1 MKKTIKAFCACLL
14 VCATTTGCLSIPN
27 SQTVSPRYFK
37 SKVHGGVR
45 SEMEQ
50 INFVKLRMDK
60 PTEELLGPNDVLGI
74 YIAGITGAVDEAPP
88 IHNIGPSV
96 SVNDKPA
103 SGYPYQVRSDGTL
116 SLPMLPEPIY
126 VEGMSLVQ
134 AEEAIRA
141 AYTLKRQIVRA
152 DANISVSMIKRR
164 TYHVTVIREDI
175 AADDMRSTTI
185 SSTMGGKGAGYM
197 AGMSRGTATSLE
209 LPAYRNDVLEAL
221 SQTGGLPGL
230 NAKNE
235 VVILRKAY
243 SEAFSKTDYMDDD
256 FNVGRAQSQVADR
269 YNETGAINDL
279 SAELGI
285 VRIPLRVGPNET
297 PPQLTSEDVTLYD
310 GDVVYIQSREAEVYY
325 TGGLIK
331 GGVYPIPR
339 DYDLDVMGAIATAGG
354 TIGASAG
361 AAANNATSR
370 VGSLV
375 PASRILVLR
384 EVNGKQYAIQIKQKD
399 MLSDPSQRILI
410 EPNDVILVEYTPL
423 ELWFN
428 MMYNVINFSV
438 SPSDFD

>member
-1 MKKTIKAFCACLL
+1 MRTTIRTFIASLL
-14 VCATTTGCLSIPN
+14 VCAMAGGCLSIPN
-27 SQTVSPRYFK
+27 SETVSPRYFK
-37 SKVHGGVR
+37 NKSQSGPR

-60 PTEELLGPNDVLGI
+60 PAEERLGPNDVLGI
-74 YIAGITGAVDEAPP
+74 YIAGITGNTDEAPP
-88 IHNIGPSV
+88 IHNIGS
-96 SVNDKPA
+96 DTERPA
-103 SGYPYQVRSDGTL
+103 SGYPYMVRSDGTL

-126 VEGMSLVQ
+126 VEGMTLIE

-141 AYTLKRQIVRA
+141 AYTLKRSIVRT
-152 DANISVSMIKRR
+152 DANISVSLIKPR
-164 TYHVTVIREDI
+164 TYHVTVIREDVTS
-175 AADDMRSTTI
+175 DDMRTTA
-185 SSTMGGKGAGYM
+185 SAYSNNKGAAYM
-197 AGMSRGTATSLE
+197 AGIARGTATSLE

-243 SEAFSKTDYMDDD
+243 SDEFSDYDYMSGTDT
-256 FNVGRAQSQVADR
+256 GYAQSQVARR
-269 YNETGAINDL
+269 YNESGEIINLNSDL
-279 SAELGI
+279 GVL
-285 VRIPLRVGPNET
+285 RIPLRVGPNDA

-354 TIGASAG
+354 TVGASAG
-361 AAANNATSR
+361 STQANGTGK
-370 VGSLV
+370 VGSIL

-384 EVNGKQYAIQIKQKD
+384 EVNGRQYAIQIRQRE
-399 MLSDPSQRILI
+399 MLRDPSQRILI
-410 EPNDVILVEYTPL
+410 EPNDVILVEYTPV

-428 MMYNVINFSV
+428 MLYNTINFTV
-438 SPSDFD
+438 RYSDFK

>member
-1 MKKTIKAFCACLL
+1 MKKTINTFLACLL
-14 VCATTTGCLSIPN
+14 VCAMTGGCLSIPN
-27 SQTVSPRYFK
+27 SETVSPRYFK
-37 SKVHGGVR
+37 NKSQAGPR

-60 PTEELLGPNDVLGI
+60 PAEELLGPNDVLGI
-74 YIAGITGAVDEAPP
+74 YIAGITGNSEEAPP
-88 IHNIGPSV
+88 IHNIGSETER
-96 SVNDKPA
+96 PA
-103 SGYPYQVRSDGTL
+103 SGYPYMVRSDGTL

-126 VEGMSLVQ
+126 VEGMTLIQ

-141 AYTLKRQIVRA
+141 AYTLKRSIVRT
-152 DANISVSMIKRR
+152 DANISVSLIKPR
-164 TYHVTVIREDI
+164 TYHVTVIREDVTS
-175 AADDMRSTTI
+175 DDMRSSASAY
-185 SSTMGGKGAGYM
+185 SSSNKGAAYM
-197 AGMSRGTATSLE
+197 AGIARGTATSLE
-209 LPAYRNDVLEAL
+209 LPAYKNDVLEAL

-243 SEAFSKTDYMDDD
+243 SDEFADHYCMSGTDAGY
-256 FNVGRAQSQVADR
+256 AQSQVARR
-269 YNETGAINDL
+269 YNESGEINNLNSDL
-279 SAELGI
+279 GVL
-285 VRIPLRVGPNET
+285 RIPLRVGPNDT

-310 GDVVYIQSREAEVYY
+310 GDVVYIQSREAEVFY

-354 TIGASAG
+354 TVGASAG
-361 AAANNATSR
+361 ASQGNSTGK
-370 VGSLV
+370 VGSIL

-384 EVNGKQYAIQIKQKD
+384 EVNGRQYAIQIRQRE
-399 MLSDPSQRILI
+399 MLRDPTQRILI

-428 MMYNVINFSV
+428 MIYNTINFTV
-438 SPSDFD
+438 RYSDFK

>member
-1 MKKTIKAFCACLL
+1 MKKTMKTFLACLL
-14 VCATTTGCLSIPN
+14 VCAVVGGCVSIPN
-27 SQTVSPRYFK
+27 SETVSPRYFK
-37 SKVHGGVR
+37 NKSHGGPR

-60 PTEELLGPNDVLGI
+60 PAEELLGPNDVLGI
-74 YIAGITGAVDEAPP
+74 YIAGITGSAEEAPP
-88 IHNIGPSV
+88 IHNIGS
-96 SVNDKPA
+96 SSERPA
-103 SGYPYQVRSDGTL
+103 SGYPYMVRSDGTL

-126 VEGMSLVQ
+126 VEGMTLIQ

-141 AYTLKRQIVRA
+141 AYTLKRELVSKE
-152 DANISVSMIKRR
+152 ANISVSLIKPR
-164 TYHVTVIREDI
+164 TYHVTVIREDVTS
-175 AADDMRSTTI
+175 DDMRSTA
-185 SSTMGGKGAGYM
+185 SSSASTSRGAAYM
-197 AGMSRGTATSLE
+197 AGIARGTATSLE

-243 SEAFSKTDYMDDD
+243 SEEFSDRDYMDGVDT
-256 FNVGRAQSQVADR
+256 GYAQSQVARR
-269 YNETGAINDL
+269 YNESGDISNLNGDL
-279 SAELGI
+279 GVL
-285 VRIPLRVGPNET
+285 RIPLRIGPNDT

-354 TIGASAG
+354 TVGASAG
-361 AAANNATSR
+361 ASQSNMNGR
-370 VGSLV
+370 VGSLL

-384 EVNGKQYAIQIKQKD
+384 EVNGRQYAIQIRQKE
-399 MLSDPSQRILI
+399 MLRDPTQRILI
-410 EPNDVILVEYTPL
+410 EPNDVILVEYTPF

-428 MMYNVINFSV
+428 MLYNTINFSIRY
-438 SPSDFD
+438 SDFK

>member
-14 VCATTTGCLSIPN
+14 VCATASGCLSIPN

-60 PTEELLGPNDVLGI
+60 PAEELLGPNDVLGI
-74 YIAGITGAVDEAPP
+74 YIAGITGALDEAPP
-88 IHNIGPSV
+88 IHNIGPGV
-96 SVNDKPA
+96 STNDRPA

-141 AYTLKRQIVRA
+141 AYTLKKQIVRA

-175 AADDMRSTTI
+175 AADDMRATNNSLAT
-185 SSTMGGKGAGYM
+185 GKGAAYM
-197 AGMSRGTATSLE
+197 AGMNRGTATSLE

-243 SEAFSKTDYMDDD
+243 SEEFSNTDYMSGNLD
-256 FNVGRAQSQVADR
+256 VGYAQSKVADR
-269 YNETGAINDL
+269 YNATGEIADL
-279 SAELGI
+279 SSELGI
-285 VRIPLRVGPNET
+285 VRIPLRVGANEE

-354 TIGASAG
+354 TVGASAG
-361 AAANNATSR
+361 AAASNTSSR

-384 EVNGKQYAIQIKQKD
+384 EVNGKQYAIQIKQKE
-399 MLSDPSQRILI
+399 MLRDPSQRILI
-410 EPNDVILVEYTPL
+410 EPNDVILVEYTPM

-428 MMYNVINFSV
+428 MMYNMINVSI
-438 SPSDFD
+438 SPSDFE

>member
-14 VCATTTGCLSIPN
+14 VCATASGCLSIPN

-60 PTEELLGPNDVLGI
+60 PAEELLGPNDVLGI
-74 YIAGITGAVDEAPP
+74 YIAGITGALDEAPP
-88 IHNIGPSV
+88 IHNIGPGV
-96 SVNDKPA
+96 ATTDRPA

-141 AYTLKRQIVRA
+141 AYTLKKQIVRA

-175 AADDMRSTTI
+175 AADDMRSAGNNATL
-185 SSTMGGKGAGYM
+185 SGKGTAYM
-197 AGMSRGTATSLE
+197 AGMNRGTATSLE

-243 SEAFSKTDYMDDD
+243 SEEFSNTDYMSGDLD
-256 FNVGRAQSQVADR
+256 VGYAQSKVADR
-269 YNETGAINDL
+269 YNATGEIADL
-279 SAELGI
+279 SSELGI
-285 VRIPLRVGPNET
+285 VRIPLRVGANEE

-354 TIGASAG
+354 TVGASAG
-361 AAANNATSR
+361 AAASNTSSR

-384 EVNGKQYAIQIKQKD
+384 EVNGKQYAIQIKQKE
-399 MLSDPSQRILI
+399 MLRDPSQRILI
-410 EPNDVILVEYTPL
+410 EPNDVILVEYTPM

-428 MMYNVINFSV
+428 MMYNMINVSI
-438 SPSDFD
+438 SPSDFE

>member
-1 MKKTIKAFCACLL
+1 MRTTMKTFLTCLL
-14 VCATTTGCLSIPN
+14 VCAMTGGCLSIPN
-27 SQTVSPRYFK
+27 SETVSPRYFRNK
-37 SKVHGGVR
+37 SQGGTR

-60 PTEELLGPNDVLGI
+60 PVEELLGPNDVLGI
-74 YIAGITGAVDEAPP
+74 YIAGITGSPEEAPP
-88 IHNIGPSV
+88 IHNIGTNST
-96 SVNDKPA
+96 DRPA
-103 SGYPYQVRSDGTL
+103 SGYPYMVRSDGTL

-126 VEGMSLVQ
+126 VEGMTLIK

-141 AYTLKRQIVRA
+141 AYTLKREIVRT
-152 DANISVSMIKRR
+152 DANISVSLIKPR
-164 TYHVTVIREDI
+164 TYHVTVIREDVTS
-175 AADDMRSTTI
+175 DDMRTSM
-185 SSTMGGKGAGYM
+185 SSNVMNKGAGYM
-197 AGMSRGTATSLE
+197 AGIARGTATSLE

-243 SEAFSKTDYMDDD
+243 SEEFSDRDYMSEED
-256 FNVGRAQSQVADR
+256 VGYAQSQVAQR
-269 YNETGAINDL
+269 YNESGEISNLNSDL
-279 SAELGI
+279 GVL
-285 VRIPLRVGPNET
+285 RIPLRVGPNDT

-310 GDVVYIQSREAEVYY
+310 GDVVYIQSREAEVFY

-354 TIGASAG
+354 TVGASAG
-361 AAANNATSR
+361 ASQTNSTGR
-370 VGSLV
+370 VGSIL

-384 EVNGKQYAIQIKQKD
+384 EVNGKQYAIQIRQRE
-399 MLSDPSQRILI
+399 MLRDPSQRILI
-410 EPNDVILVEYTPL
+410 EPNDVILVEYTPV

-428 MMYNVINFSV
+428 MLYNMVNLSV
-438 SPSDFD
+438 SPSDFN

>member
-1 MKKTIKAFCACLL
+1 MKKTINTFLACLL
-14 VCATTTGCLSIPN
+14 VCAMTGGCLSIPN
-27 SQTVSPRYFK
+27 SETVSPRYFK
-37 SKVHGGVR
+37 NKSQAGPR

-60 PTEELLGPNDVLGI
+60 PAEELLGPNDVLGI
-74 YIAGITGAVDEAPP
+74 YIAGITGNSEEAPP
-88 IHNIGPSV
+88 IHNIGSETER
-96 SVNDKPA
+96 PA
-103 SGYPYQVRSDGTL
+103 SGYPYMVRSDGTL

-126 VEGMSLVQ
+126 VEGMTLIQ

-141 AYTLKRQIVRA
+141 AYTLKRSIVRT
-152 DANISVSMIKRR
+152 DANISVSLIKPR
-164 TYHVTVIREDI
+164 TYHVTVIREDVTS
-175 AADDMRSTTI
+175 DDMRSSASAY
-185 SSTMGGKGAGYM
+185 SSSNKGAAYM
-197 AGMSRGTATSLE
+197 AGIARGTATSLE
-209 LPAYRNDVLEAL
+209 LPAYKNDVLEAL

-243 SEAFSKTDYMDDD
+243 SDEFADHDYMSGTDA
-256 FNVGRAQSQVADR
+256 GYAQSQVARR
-269 YNETGAINDL
+269 YNESGEINNLNSDL
-279 SAELGI
+279 GVL
-285 VRIPLRVGPNET
+285 RIPLRVGPNDT

-310 GDVVYIQSREAEVYY
+310 GDVVYIQSREAEVFY

-354 TIGASAG
+354 TVGASAG
-361 AAANNATSR
+361 ASQGNSTGK
-370 VGSLV
+370 VGSIL

-384 EVNGKQYAIQIKQKD
+384 EVNGRQYAIQIRQRE
-399 MLSDPSQRILI
+399 MLRDPTQRILI

-428 MMYNVINFSV
+428 MIYNTINFTV
-438 SPSDFD
+438 RYSDFK

>member
-1 MKKTIKAFCACLL
+1 MTG
-14 VCATTTGCLSIPN
+14 GCLSIPN
-27 SQTVSPRYFK
+27 SETVSPRYFK
-37 SKVHGGVR
+37 NKSQAGPR

-60 PTEELLGPNDVLGI
+60 PAEELLGPNDVLGI
-74 YIAGITGAVDEAPP
+74 YIAGITGNSEEAPP
-88 IHNIGPSV
+88 IHNIGSETER
-96 SVNDKPA
+96 PA
-103 SGYPYQVRSDGTL
+103 SGYPYMVRSDGTL

-126 VEGMSLVQ
+126 VEGMTLIQ

-141 AYTLKRQIVRA
+141 AYTLKRSIVRT
-152 DANISVSMIKRR
+152 DANISVSLIKPR
-164 TYHVTVIREDI
+164 TYHVTVIREDVTS
-175 AADDMRSTTI
+175 DDMRSSASAY
-185 SSTMGGKGAGYM
+185 SSSNKGAAYM
-197 AGMSRGTATSLE
+197 AGIARGTATSLE
-209 LPAYRNDVLEAL
+209 LPAYKNDVLEAL

-243 SEAFSKTDYMDDD
+243 SDEFADHDYMSGTDA
-256 FNVGRAQSQVADR
+256 GYAQSQVARR
-269 YNETGAINDL
+269 YNESGEINNLNSDL
-279 SAELGI
+279 GVL
-285 VRIPLRVGPNET
+285 RIPLRVGPNDT

-310 GDVVYIQSREAEVYY
+310 GDVVYIQSREAEVFY

-354 TIGASAG
+354 TVGASAG
-361 AAANNATSR
+361 ASQGNSTGK
-370 VGSLV
+370 VGSIL

-384 EVNGKQYAIQIKQKD
+384 EVNGRQYAIQIRQRE
-399 MLSDPSQRILI
+399 MLRDPTQRILI

-428 MMYNVINFSV
+428 MIYNTINFTV
-438 SPSDFD
+438 RYSDFK

>member
-14 VCATTTGCLSIPN
+14 VCATASGCLSIPN

-60 PTEELLGPNDVLGI
+60 PAEELLGPNDVLGI
-74 YIAGITGAVDEAPP
+74 YIAGITGALDEAPP
-88 IHNIGPSV
+88 IHNIGPGV
-96 SVNDKPA
+96 STNDRPA

-141 AYTLKRQIVRA
+141 AYTLKKQIVRA

-175 AADDMRSTTI
+175 AADDMRATNNSLAT
-185 SSTMGGKGAGYM
+185 GKGAAYM
-197 AGMSRGTATSLE
+197 AGMNRGTATSLE

-243 SEAFSKTDYMDDD
+243 SEEFSNTDYMSGNLD
-256 FNVGRAQSQVADR
+256 VGYAQSKVADR
-269 YNETGAINDL
+269 YNATGEIADL
-279 SAELGI
+279 SSELGI
-285 VRIPLRVGPNET
+285 VRIPLRVGANEE

-361 AAANNATSR
+361 AATNNSASR

-384 EVNGKQYAIQIKQKD
+384 EVNGKQYAIQIKQKE
-399 MLSDPSQRILI
+399 MLRDPSQRILI
-410 EPNDVILVEYTPL
+410 EPNDVILVEYTPI

-428 MMYNVINFSV
+428 MMYNMINVSI
-438 SPSDFD
+438 SPSDFE

>member
-14 VCATTTGCLSIPN
+14 VCATASGCLSIPN

-60 PTEELLGPNDVLGI
+60 PAEELLGPNDVLGI
-74 YIAGITGAVDEAPP
+74 YIAGITGALDEAPP
-88 IHNIGPSV
+88 IHNIGPGV
-96 SVNDKPA
+96 STNDRPA

-141 AYTLKRQIVRA
+141 AYTLKKQIVRA

-175 AADDMRSTTI
+175 AADDMRATNNSLAT
-185 SSTMGGKGAGYM
+185 GKGAAYM
-197 AGMSRGTATSLE
+197 AGMNRGTATSLE

-243 SEAFSKTDYMDDD
+243 SEEFSNTDYMSGNLD
-256 FNVGRAQSQVADR
+256 VGYAQSKVADR
-269 YNETGAINDL
+269 YNATGEIADL
-279 SAELGI
+279 SSELGI
-285 VRIPLRVGPNET
+285 VRIPLRVGANEE

-354 TIGASAG
+354 TVGASAG
-361 AAANNATSR
+361 AAASNTSSR

-384 EVNGKQYAIQIKQKD
+384 EVNGKQYAIQIKQKE
-399 MLSDPSQRILI
+399 MLRDPSQRILI
-410 EPNDVILVEYTPL
+410 EPNDVILVEYTPI

-428 MMYNVINFSV
+428 MMYNMINVSI
-438 SPSDFD
+438 SPSDFE

>member
-1 MKKTIKAFCACLL
+1 MKKTIKAFWACLL
-14 VCATTTGCLSIPN
+14 VCATTSGCVSIPN
-27 SQTVSPRYFK
+27 SQTVPAGYFK
-37 SKVHGGVR
+37 SMVHGGVR

-60 PTEELLGPNDVLGI
+60 PAEELLGPNDVLGI
-74 YIAGITGAVDEAPP
+74 YIAGITGAIDEAPP
-88 IHNIGPSV
+88 IHNIGPNV
-96 SVNDKPA
+96 SVNDRPA

-126 VEGMSLVQ
+126 VEGMTLVQ

-164 TYHVTVIREDI
+164 TYHVTVIREDV
-175 AADDMRSTTI
+175 ASDDMRTT
-185 SSTMGGKGAGYM
+185 SSMAAMGGKGAAYM
-197 AGMSRGTATSLE
+197 AGMNRGAATSLE

-243 SEAFSKTDYMDDD
+243 SEEFSKTDYMSGDLD
-256 FNVGRAQSQVADR
+256 VGYAQSQVADR
-269 YNETGAINDL
+269 YNATGAITDL
-279 SAELGI
+279 SSELGI
-285 VRIPLRVGPNET
+285 VRIPLRVGPNEE

-361 AAANNATSR
+361 ASASNSSSR
-370 VGSLV
+370 VGSLI

-384 EVNGKQYAIQIKQKD
+384 EVNGKQYAIQIKQKE
-399 MLSDPSQRILI
+399 MLRDPSQRILI
-410 EPNDVILVEYTPL
+410 EPNDVILVEYTPV

-428 MMYNVINFSV
+428 MLYNMVNLSV
-438 SPSDFD
+438 SPNDFK

>member
-1 MKKTIKAFCACLL
+1 MKKTIKAFWACLL
-14 VCATTTGCLSIPN
+14 VCATTSGCLSIPN
-27 SQTVSPRYFK
+27 SQTVPAGYFK
-37 SKVHGGVR
+37 SKIHGGVR

-60 PTEELLGPNDVLGI
+60 PAEELLGPNDVLGI

-88 IHNIGPSV
+88 IHNIGPGV
-96 SVNDKPA
+96 STNDRPA

-164 TYHVTVIREDI
+164 TYHVTVIREDV
-175 AADDMRSTTI
+175 ASDDMRV
-185 SSTMGGKGAGYM
+185 SSSNGALTGKGTSYM

-243 SEAFSKTDYMDDD
+243 SEEFSKTDYMGDSLD
-256 FNVGRAQSQVADR
+256 VGYAQSQVADR
-269 YNETGAINDL
+269 YNATGTISDL
-279 SAELGI
+279 SSELGI
-285 VRIPLRVGPNET
+285 VRIPLRVGANEE

-354 TIGASAG
+354 TVGASAG
-361 AAANNATSR
+361 AAASNTSSR

-384 EVNGKQYAIQIKQKD
+384 EVNGKQYAIQIRQKD
-399 MLSDPSQRILI
+399 MLRDPSQRILI
-410 EPNDVILVEYTPL
+410 EPNDVILVEYTPV

-428 MMYNVINFSV
+428 MLYNLVNLSV